1 MNRTDKGFY
10 VNWLSFK
17 NNILIGKLVSTFIV
31 ILILLL
37 LRLLLT
43 RYIKK
48 QEQYQ
53 PTTRR
58 RWIVSIHNT
67 FLVFLLMLLVVIWME
82 QLQVVTASLMLFA
95 AAIVVATKEFILN
108 VVGFFYRTG
117 NNFISIG
124 DRIEIAN
131 FRGDVIDQTFLGI
144 TIIEI
149 GSGVKTHQYTGLTV
163 YIPNSIFLS
172 SPVKN
177 ESHLL
182 GDYVFHIINVPL
194 KANADWHFAEK
205 ALMDA
210 ANEICAPYLEEAR
223 HSMEQLAIKHSLD
236 APSADPRISVQIS
249 DPDRINLVLRIPIQA
264 RKRGRVEQEI
274 SRKYLLNIEALEADK
289 NVDETLESNLIV
301 NERHNP

>member
-1 MNRTDKGFY
+1 L
-10 VNWLSFK
+10 NWITLE
-17 NNILIGKLVSTFIV
+17 NNIFIGKLVSTLIV
-31 ILILLL
+31 VLSLLL
-37 LRLLLT
+37 FRLLIT

-48 QEQYQ
+48 QDQYQ

-67 FLVFLLMLLVVIWME
+67 FLVVLLVLLIVIWME
-82 QLQVVTASLMLFA
+82 QLRTITASLMLFA

-108 VVGFFYRTG
+108 IVGFFYRTG
-117 NNFISIG
+117 NKFISIG

-131 FRGDVIDQTFLGI
+131 LRGDVIDQTFLGI

-163 YIPNSIFLS
+163 YIPNSMFLNT
-172 SPVKN
+172 PVKN

-194 KANADWHFAEK
+194 KANTDWRLAEK

-210 ANEICAPYLEEAR
+210 ANDICAPYLEEAR
-223 HSMEQLAIKHSLD
+223 RSMRQLALEHSLD

-249 DPDRINLVLRIPIQA
+249 EPERINLVLRIPIQA
-264 RKRGRVEQEI
+264 RKRGRLEQEI
-274 SRKYLLNIEALEADK
+274 SKRYLLNL
-289 NVDETLESNLIV
+289 ETLEANKTIG
-301 NERHNP
+301 ETPTC

>member
-1 MNRTDKGFY
+1 M
-10 VNWLSFK
+10 NWLIFE
-17 NNILIGKLVSTFIV
+17 NNILIGKLVSTLIV
-31 ILILLL
+31 VLSLLL
-37 LRLLLT
+37 LRFLVT

-48 QEQYQ
+48 LEHYQ

-67 FLVFLLMLLVVIWME
+67 FLVVLLILLTVIWME
-82 QLQVVTASLMLFA
+82 QLRTITASLMLVA

-117 NNFISIG
+117 NKFISVG

-131 FRGDVIDQTFLGI
+131 LRGDVIDQTFLGI

-163 YIPNSIFLS
+163 FIPNSMFLN

-177 ESHLL
+177 ETRLL
-182 GDYVFHIINVPL
+182 GDYVFHIINIPL
-194 KANADWHFAEK
+194 KASADWRLAER

-210 ANEICAPYLEEAR
+210 ANEICGPYLEEAR
-223 HSMEQLAIKHSLD
+223 HSMGQLAIEYSLD
-236 APSADPRISVQIS
+236 APSADPRISIQIS
-249 DPDRINLVLRIPIQA
+249 EPDRINLVLRIPIQA
-264 RKRGRVEQEI
+264 KKRGRLEQEI
-274 SRKYLLNIEALEADK
+274 YKKYILNLEALEMNKGAG
-289 NVDETLESNLIV
+289 ETTKAVESAVSEGSEKEDL
-301 NERHNP
+301 